1 MERKQFLKMAAGGT
15 LTLFGLSSLQW
26 LFDEKTTSKK
36 MPVLFV
42 GHGSPMNAIE
52 DNIFSREWSKVAD
65 TFEKPKAIVC
75 VSAHWLTN
83 GTYVTAVEN
92 PVTIHDFGGF
102 PQALFDVQY
111 PAPGLP
117 ELAKETQKLFPEDL
131 MHLDF
136 EWGLDHGTW
145 SVLKHMY
152 PLADVPVIQI
162 SIDYRKPAS
171 YHFEIA
177 QYLKKLRNKGVLI
190 VGSGNIVH
198 NLRMVAWDK
207 INSPFGYDWAI
218 EANEKMKAFVTGHQ
232 FSSLFDYQKYGQA
245 FQLAIPTPD
254 HYYPLMYTLG
264 TIDKNEEI
272 KIFND
277 IAVAGS
283 LTMTSFIAGV

>member
-1 MERKQFLKMAAGGT
+1 MAAGGT

-26 LFDEKTTSKK
+26 LFDEKTTAKK

-52 DNIFSREWSKVAD
+52 ENVFSREWSKVAG
-65 TFEKPKAIVC
+65 TFEKPKAILC

-92 PVTIHDFGGF
+92 PVTIHDFGRF

-152 PLADVPVIQI
+152 PLADVPVIQV

-218 EANEKMKAFVTGHQ
+218 EANEKMKALVTGHE
-232 FSSLFDYQKYGQA
+232 FSALFDYQKYGQA
-245 FQLAIPTPD
+245 FQLAVPTPD